1 MTMAMTISRIIFMPP
16 PFFFFFGLASSLIGQ
31 NPPQSK
37 SSGIA
42 RARGGIA
49 GMAQLVMVKNG
60 RIAGIFSGER
70 AIFLRTP
77 APLALGLRSE
87 ERLVGKECVST
98 CRSRWSPYH

>member
-1 MTMAMTISRIIFMPP
+1 MPP
-16 PFFFFFGLASSLIGQ
+16 PFCFCCGLASSLSGQ

-77 APLALGLRSE
+77 APLALGLSLGLRHVLAVV
-87 ERLVGKECVST
+87 RPCV
-98 CRSRWSPYH
+98 RALGALQIGRAHV